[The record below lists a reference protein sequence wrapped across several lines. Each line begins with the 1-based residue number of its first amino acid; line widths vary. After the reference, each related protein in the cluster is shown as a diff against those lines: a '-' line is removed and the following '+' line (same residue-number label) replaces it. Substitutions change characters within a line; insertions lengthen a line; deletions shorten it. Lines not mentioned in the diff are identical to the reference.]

1 MKIIRIGGGVLA
13 AYPLFSVT
21 NTQEHYLLMPDNAD
35 ETQIIARARDMRPD
49 MNWSVWTS
57 ETV

>member
-1 MKIIRIGGGVLA
+1 MKIIRIGGSVLA
-13 AYPLFSVT
+13 AHPLYSLT

-35 ETQIIARARDMRPD
+35 ETQVIARASDRRPNMD
-49 MNWSVWTS
+49 WSVWTS